1 LTPLPPPDGSLLK
14 PSQREVL
21 RSTFGFLVEKKF
33 SQPGI
38 RPRIQELVNAIAAT
52 CENGEDVQAW
62 CNEVERW
69 VRWYRVPGYWL
80 AFLVQLATR
89 ARKSIWHV
97 LACFRYAEAQVGL
110 ADDEALHSL
119 ETAYNSLRFNRAAFG
134 DSFEPLNAMVVGA
147 LQTHYDYYSSWL
159 RPFAYGECNP
169 LADHL
174 YSRLAHS
181 ALGLAFPLVPAPWRE
196 SSYLAVIGQ
205 CGAPEA
211 LYYRVVARRFLGLEY
226 SAKEQYEE
234 AAEQFRL
241 ALEDALPAGLGTEIG
256 QVRRLYGAALRALG
270 RLPEA
275 RRQFEQA
282 YLHEQSEYCAYWRAL
297 TARELGD
304 MLLRMSGT
312 SQPEG
317 DAGAR
322 VEISSPQALEPALNA
337 YHDGR
342 MFFDVHLQLQSPFPL
357 TRAIKQEIFRSFSAN
372 AMQSCFLAQRAVD
385 GLAELEGSGPR
396 AATEVVAEIAAA
408 GEVPGVSVS
417 EYRSA
422 RAALYKT
429 LNTFPQRFE
438 DYLASIAA
446 DYPKRQAY
454 LQARISVSPVL
465 ARTLLGET
473 VAKSALDLRIP
484 GVLFLMFHIGSRE
497 SFAVVLD
504 AGSGENAFLPAPFR
518 EETIASIHGEY
529 AAALRDA
536 READDQAL
544 AGQAVARLLARWE
557 ELLCPVLEPLLP
569 FLKNRRVK
577 IFPRL
582 QMNSIPLHALRF
594 GSQYLM
600 EHCEVSYGQTLGL
613 FLQMHSQAPETRDP
627 APLVVSSGGLPFYDC
642 MLRAAALKNAHVL
655 TGAAWPRALEF
666 LQTSA
671 PRDILFACH
680 GEYLGDQPQSS
691 YLDLGGQVVS
701 FSDLFADLDLRG
713 CRSVMMG
720 ACESGLSRA
729 EISAEYIG
737 LTSALLASG
746 VRYVV
751 GALWQVSQLAT
762 PVLAERYFAYLAD
775 EGTSV
780 PAALRRAQLDLIAM
794 DRPALAQWVKE
805 RMTPLYPELAP
816 AILEQVAAMPE
827 RPFAQ
832 PVFWAGMQAV
842 GDI

>member
-1 LTPLPPPDGSLLK
+1 
-14 PSQREVL
+14 VL
-21 RSTFGFLVEKKF
+21 RSTLGFLAEKQF
-33 SQPGI
+33 RQTDI
-38 RPRIQELVNAIAAT
+38 RPRIPELVNAIAAT
-52 CENGEDVQAW
+52 FENGEDVQAW
-62 CNEVERW
+62 CNEVERG
-69 VRWYRVPGYWL
+69 VRWYRVRGYWL

-119 ETAYNSLRFNRAAFG
+119 ETAYNSLRINRAAFG
-134 DSFEPLNAMVVGA
+134 DSFEPLNAMVVRT
-147 LQTHYDYYSSWL
+147 LQVHHDYYSAWL
-159 RPFAYGECNP
+159 RPFAYRECNP

-174 YSRLAHS
+174 YSRLAYS
-181 ALGLAFPLVPAPWRE
+181 ALGSAFPEIPAPRGE
-196 SSYLAVIGQ
+196 ADYLAVIGQ

-226 SAKEQYEE
+226 SGKERYEE

-241 ALEDALPAGLGTEIG
+241 ALEDALPAGLDTEIG
-256 QVRRLYGAALRALG
+256 HVRRLYGSALRTLG

-275 RRQFEQA
+275 LRQFEQA
-282 YLHEQSEYCAYWRAL
+282 YLHEQSDYCAYWRAL

-304 MLLRMSGT
+304 TLLRTAGT
-312 SQPEG
+312 SQPL
-317 DAGAR
+317 DSAGER
-322 VEISSPQALEPALNA
+322 VEVSSPQAMEPALNA

-342 MFFDVHLQLQSPFPL
+342 MFFDVHLQVQSPFPL
-357 TRAIKQEIFRSFSAN
+357 TRAIKQEIFRSFSSN
-372 AMQSCFLAQRAVD
+372 AIQSCFVAQHAAD
-385 GLAELEGSGPR
+385 ELAELEGSGPR

-417 EYRSA
+417 EYRAA

-454 LQARISVSPVL
+454 LQARISVAPLL
-465 ARTLLGET
+465 ARRLLGET
-473 VAKSALDLRIP
+473 VAKNALALRIP
-484 GVLFLMFHIGSRE
+484 GAVFLMFHIGRRE

-504 AGSGENAFLPAPFR
+504 AGSGEAAPFPAPFE
-518 EETIASIHGEY
+518 EETIASIHNEY

-536 READDQAL
+536 READDQGL
-544 AGQAVARLLARWE
+544 AGKAVARLLSRWE
-557 ELLCPVLEPLLP
+557 DLLCPVLEPLLP
-569 FLKNRRVK
+569 FLKDRRLK

-582 QMNSIPLHALRF
+582 QMNSVPLHALRF

-613 FLQMHSQAPETRDP
+613 LIETHSQAPEARDP
-627 APLVVSSGGLPFYDC
+627 APLVVSSGGLPFYDG
-642 MLRAAALKNAHVL
+642 MLHAAALKNARVL
-655 TGAAWPRALEF
+655 TGAAWPQVLQFLES
-666 LQTSA
+666 SA
-671 PRDILFACH
+671 PRDVLFACH
-680 GEYLGDQPQSS
+680 GEYHADQPQSS
-691 YLDLGGQVVS
+691 YLDLGGNVVS

-762 PVLAERYFAYLAD
+762 PVLAERYFGYLAD
-775 EGTSV
+775 ETTSV
-780 PAALRRAQLDLIAM
+780 PAALRRAQLDLIGM
-794 DRPALAQWVKE
+794 DRATLAQWVTE
-805 RMTPLYPELAP
+805 RMTPLYPELTP
-816 AILEQVAAMPE
+816 AILEQVAAMEE
-827 RPFAQ
+827 RPFAL